1 MKKYNC
7 FFFLFKKKKQNV
19 EAEIVEAE
27 IVKEQIVEAEIVEA
41 EIVEAEIVEAEFPN
55 KTNEI
60 MIKPEYIY
68 RLFINCIFNK
78 EIAQVT
84 RRKEINILK
93 KKYDLIGYI
102 KANKEGVFIWFI
114 HVAINQNNFD
124 KLAIEELIFYH
135 NKNKP
140 NEYMLNI
147 FLIYFY
153 KGHNAQLWLKDY
165 IKQIIFEHCSSSISK
180 QHFVD
185 LIKNNE

>member
-1 MKKYNC
+1 MKKSNW
-7 FFFLFKKKKQNV
+7 FFFLFKKKEQIV

-27 IVKEQIVEAEIVEA
+27 IVKEQ
-41 EIVEAEIVEAEFPN
+41 IVEAEIVEAEFPN

-78 EIAQVT
+78 EIAEVT
-84 RRKEINILK
+84 RRKQFNILK
-93 KKYDLIGYI
+93 EKYDLIGYI
-102 KANKEGVFIWFI
+102 KANKEQQFIEFM
-114 HVAINQNNFD
+114 HLAIKQNNFD
-124 KLAIEELIFYH
+124 KVAIEELIFYH

-153 KGHNAQLWLKDY
+153 NGHNAQLWLKDY